1 MFEQLAPAIEELE
14 VAIEELEVGIDGDA
28 LVAACRLLDRLT
40 AKVALAAADFDASKR
55 WELDGATSAAAWL
68 QHRAGMTAPA
78 AKWTVRT
85 GNLVKHLPV
94 TSEAWLSG
102 ALSTDQVRGV
112 EANVDQRTVS
122 LFAEHEAEVVPFLVP
137 LSARQTA
144 TAMQHWRHRAEAL
157 LDDAEPR
164 MPHRSLKLSQ
174 TYGGNFFLSGWLD
187 PLSGEVVNTALRLAM
202 TRDAEGER
210 RSYATRQ
217 ADALV
222 DIARFYVD
230 HQDENLGTRHRPH
243 VNVVIDYDDL
253 MARRGGE
260 SIDGTLLDG
269 PAIATLLCDA
279 NIHRVVTKGRSA
291 ILDYGRSTRVVS
303 RDLWNALVLRDRH
316 CRVAG
321 CDRPSRF
328 CEAHHVVPVSEGG
341 PTELGNLVLKCS
353 RHHHMEHTPGHSE
366 KLLPDGTL
374 VVTDPQG
381 RTRTTRPPGR
391 AGPRRYD
398 RSEGTDLRGMVA
410 CAG

>member
-1 MFEQLAPAIEELE
+1 MFEALE
-14 VAIEELEVGIDGDA
+14 SAIEELEVGVDGDA
-28 LVAACRLLDRLT
+28 LVAAFALYDRLG
-40 AKVALAAADFDASKR
+40 AKLALAAADFDASRR
-55 WELDGATSAAAWL
+55 WELDGATSAGAWL
-68 QHRAGMTAPA
+68 AHRAGMTPSA
-78 AKWTVRT
+78 ANWTVRT
-85 GNLVKHLPV
+85 GDLVKRLPV
-94 TSEAWLSG
+94 TREAWLSG
-102 ALSTDQVRGV
+102 GLTSAQVRAV
-112 EANVDQRTVS
+112 EANVEPRTVG
-122 LFAEHEAEVVPFLVP
+122 LFAQHEAEVVPFLAP

-157 LDDAEPR
+157 LDEAEPAPPSR
-164 MPHRSLKLSQ
+164 HVKLAQ

-202 TRDAEGER
+202 TRDAVGER
-210 RSYATRQ
+210 RSYATRL
-217 ADALV
+217 ADAAV
-222 DIARFYVD
+222 DVCRFYVD
-230 HQDENLGTRHRPH
+230 HQSENLGTRHRPH

-253 MARRGGE
+253 MAGRGGE

-279 NIHRVVTKGRSA
+279 NIHRVITKGRSA
-291 ILDYGRSTRVVS
+291 VLDYGRSTRVVP

-316 CRVAG
+316 CRVEG

-353 RHHHMEHTPGHSE
+353 RHHHMEHTPGHHE

-391 AGPRRYD
+391 RGPPP
-398 RSEGTDLRGMVA
+398 
-410 CAG
+410 